1 MNRLKFKSQKYKNCL
16 KKRNKTKCES
26 SGSEKRGVLF
36 SVLRQTTPATKDA
49 RLPPGGVVRL
59 NSPIAIIVS
68 AHGGTGGSK
77 VKENCEKVKADAE
90 AAKTALLKL
99 TLQSDSMRKQRSTQ
113 AKVHTAR

>member
-1 MNRLKFKSQKYKNCL
+1 MQS
-16 KKRNKTKCES
+16 
-26 SGSEKRGVLF
+26 
-36 SVLRQTTPATKDA
+36 RQTTQATKDT
-49 RLPPGGVVRL
+49 RLPPGGAVRL

-90 AAKTALLKL
+90 AALLEL